1 MTDAGAADEPGGRLL
16 ADLNPGQRE
25 AALALVGPVRILAGP
40 GTGKT
45 RTITHRIAYGVRTGV
60 YDPDRVLALTFT
72 NRAAGELRGRLA
84 QLRVPTVQARTFH
97 SAAMRQLS
105 YFWPHVIGGDAPRV
119 IGSKSRFVA
128 EAAERVG
135 VRIDPAG
142 VRDAAE
148 LIERRKV
155 LELTVDEFAAHLD
168 NGLLAPPARLEP
180 QAMIGIADAY
190 ERIKEERRVLDFEDA
205 LLATAGMLE
214 TEAWIT
220 QQVREQYRFFVVDE
234 YQDVS
239 PLQQRLLRLWLGNRR
254 ELCVVG
260 DPAQTIFSFTGATS
274 RYLVDFD
281 RDFPDARTVRLD
293 ENYRSAPPILAAAN
307 ALAAR
312 IDHSVV
318 LVRAD
323 GAAPAGRDAA
333 PVLDEHPDERAEAR
347 AIAAEIAAAVADGEA
362 PASIAVLVRTNAQT
376 APIEQ
381 ALQDAGIPYRVSGG
395 GPFFQRP
402 EVRAAIAGCAAAVVA
417 GQDAGKP
424 LFQAVS
430 DVLRDRGWT
439 VEPPAESGELQ
450 EVWRSLDAIVRLADA
465 AEPGTTLAEFAA
477 DLQLRARLGHEPTLD
492 AVAVA
497 TIHTAKGLEWD
508 RVLIAGLVEGRLP
521 SAQSLHD
528 PALVD
533 EERRLLY
540 VAITRARRE
549 LHLSWAP
556 LPRRDGS
563 TAPVS
568 RFAAELGNRIR
579 RGTAPRTR

>member
-1 MTDAGAADEPGGRLL
+1 MTDADPTSRLI

-25 AALALVGPVRILAGP
+25 AALALVGPVRIVAGP

-97 SAAMRQLS
+97 SAALRQLS
-105 YFWPHVIGGDAPRV
+105 YFWPHTIGGDAPRV
-119 IGSKSRFVA
+119 ISSKSRFVA

-135 VRIDPAG
+135 ARLDPAG
-142 VRDAAE
+142 VRDVAE
-148 LIERRKV
+148 HLERRKV
-155 LELTVDEFAAHLD
+155 LELTMAEHAERLER
-168 NGLLAPPARLEP
+168 GELAPPARLD
-180 QAMIGIADAY
+180 ARRTIALAEAY
-190 ERIKEERRVLDFEDA
+190 EQLKEERRVLDFEDV

-214 TEAWIT
+214 TEAWVT
-220 QQVREQYRFFVVDE
+220 QQVREQYRFYVVDE

-239 PLQQRLLRLWLGNRR
+239 PLQHRLLRLWLGTRR

-274 RYLVDFD
+274 RYLIDFE

-293 ENYRSAPPILAAAN
+293 ENYRSTSAVIGAAN

-312 IDHSVV
+312 IPHSVQ
-318 LVRAD
+318 LVRAE
-323 GAAPAGRDAA
+323 GEAPERREPA
-333 PVLDEHPDERAEAR
+333 PVLDEYPDEAAEAQGIASR
-347 AIAAEIAAAVADGEA
+347 IAAAIAAGEPA
-362 PASIAVLVRTNAQT
+362 ASIAVLVRTNAQS
-376 APIEQ
+376 APIER
-381 ALQDAGIPYRVSGG
+381 ALQDAGVQYRVAGG
-395 GPFFQRP
+395 GSFFRRP

-417 GQDAGKP
+417 GQDHGKP

-439 VEPPAESGELQ
+439 VSPPPEPGELQ
-450 EVWRSLDAIVRLADA
+450 EAWRSLDAIVRLADA
-465 AEPGTTLAEFAA
+465 AAPGTTLAEFAA
-477 DLQLRARLGHEPTLD
+477 DLQLRARLQHEPTLE
-492 AVAVA
+492 AVTVA

-508 RVLIAGLVEGRLP
+508 RVLVAGLVEGRLP
-521 SAQSLHD
+521 TAQ
-528 PALVD
+528 ALDDDELVA

-556 LPRRDGS
+556 LVRRDGS
-563 TAPVS
+563 SAPAS
-568 RFAAELGNRIR
+568 RFVAELGNRIR
-579 RGTAPRTR
+579 RGTAPATR

>member
-1 MTDAGAADEPGGRLL
+1 MTPADPSARLI

-45 RTITHRIAYGVRTGV
+45 RTITHRIAYGVRNGV

-84 QLRVPTVQARTFH
+84 QLQVPTVQARTFH
-97 SAAMRQLS
+97 SAALRQLG
-105 YFWPHVIGGDAPRV
+105 YFWPHVIGGDAPRL
-119 IGSKSRFVA
+119 IQSKSRYIV

-135 VRIDPAG
+135 ARLDPAG
-142 VRDAAE
+142 ARDVAE
-148 LIERRKV
+148 HLERRKV
-155 LELTVDEFAAHLD
+155 LELTTAEHAQRLER
-168 NGLLAPPARLEP
+168 GELEPPARLEP
-180 QAMIGIADAY
+180 DVVIALSEAY
-190 ERIKEERRVLDFEDA
+190 ERLKEERRVMDFEDV

-260 DPAQTIFSFTGATS
+260 DPAQTVFSFTGATS
-274 RYLVDFD
+274 RYLVDFE

-293 ENYRSAPPILAAAN
+293 ENYRSGSGVLAAAN
-307 ALAAR
+307 ALATR
-312 IDHSVV
+312 IADSVQ
-318 LVRAD
+318 LVRA
-323 GAAPAGRDAA
+323 AAEAPERRDPA
-333 PVLDEHPDERAEAR
+333 PVLIGYPDEVAEAR
-347 AIAAEIAAAVADGEA
+347 GIAARIAAAIAEGEA
-362 PASIAVLVRTNAQT
+362 PASIAVLVRTNEQA
-376 APIEQ
+376 APIER
-381 ALQDAGIPYRVSGG
+381 ALQDAGVPYRVAGG
-395 GPFFQRP
+395 QPFFRRP

-417 GQDAGKP
+417 GQDGGKP

-439 VEPPAESGELQ
+439 VEPPPERGELQ
-450 EVWRSLDAIVRLADA
+450 DAWRSLDAIVRLADA
-465 AEPGTTLAEFAA
+465 AAPGTTLAEFAA
-477 DLQLRARLGHEPTLD
+477 DLQLRARLQHEPPLD
-492 AVAVA
+492 AATIA

-508 RVLIAGLVEGRLP
+508 RVLVAGLVEGRLP
-521 SAQSLHD
+521 TAQAIAD
-528 PALVD
+528 PALID

-556 LPRRDGS
+556 LRRRDGS
-563 TAPVS
+563 TAPES

-579 RGTAPRTR
+579 RGIAPAPR